1 MELTKLGLSQDS
13 ANHKSAE
20 NNNGV
25 IGSTEDKYQNP
36 PAENSPNS
44 SQYYVPVWQSEKQ
57 IKDVGVRAALQN
69 DDIDKIA
76 TSIVDSFKLSLD
88 SQEKIFQSKLNAF
101 NEQKARL
108 VRANAL
114 YRLVDLD
121 FSAI

>member
-1 MELTKLGLSQDS
+1 MRVS
-13 ANHKSAE
+13 
-20 NNNGV
+20 
-25 IGSTEDKYQNP
+25 
-36 PAENSPNS
+36 
-44 SQYYVPVWQSEKQ
+44 
-57 IKDVGVRAALQN
+57 N

>member
-1 MELTKLGLSQDS
+1 MKRLDELT
-13 ANHKSAE
+13 KSAE

-114 YRLVDLD
+114 
-121 FSAI
+121 